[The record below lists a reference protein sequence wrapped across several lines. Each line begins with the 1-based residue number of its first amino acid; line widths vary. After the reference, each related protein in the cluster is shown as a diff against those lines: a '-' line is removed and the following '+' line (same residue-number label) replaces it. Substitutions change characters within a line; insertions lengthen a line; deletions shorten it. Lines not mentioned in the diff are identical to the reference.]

1 MESSFMKQHNRPF
14 LVVLIIS
21 IVLLISTVSLG
32 CRGPQGEPGE
42 PGLPGLPGN
51 PGNPG
56 SRGPQGIPGDPG
68 LPGNPGN
75 PGVQGLQGSQ
85 GPKGADSVSPEASL
99 ITNKS
104 QIYLD
109 EGVIIAGSGFRKY
122 EPVMLFFDLGDGK
135 EPNLGFVDANRGGA
149 FSFRIKK
156 LNALGSVLKNVD
168 DLLSV
173 GVVTLKANG
182 ADGSAASQPL
192 WVLGSAAPI
201 IQEVPIPGVAPS
213 LIAGTVAIGGEI
225 EIKGSGFNPNE
236 NITLMVIT
244 GTVANEDIK
253 RKSVGQGSAND
264 KGVSMIAVKII
275 KDTLEPGAYT
285 LEAYGSDGSIATAP
299 LFVTEPK

>member
-1 MESSFMKQHNRPF
+1 MQQHNRPF
-14 LVVLIIS
+14 VVVLVIFL
-21 IVLLISTVSLG
+21 VLLISTVSVG
-32 CRGPQGEPGE
+32 CRGPQGDSGE

-56 SRGPQGIPGDPG
+56 PRGPQGIPGEPG

-75 PGVQGLQGSQ
+75 PGIQGLQGSQ
-85 GPKGADSVSPEASL
+85 GPKGEDSVSPEASL

-122 EPVMLFFDLGDGK
+122 EPVMLFFDLGDGQ
-135 EPNLGFVDANRGGA
+135 EPNLGFVDANKGGA

-156 LNALGSVLKNVD
+156 LNGLGSVFKNAD

-173 GVVTLKANG
+173 GVVALKANG

-192 WVLGSAAPI
+192 WILGSAAPI
-201 IQEVPIPGVAPS
+201 IEDVPTPGAAPS
-213 LIAGTVAIGGEI
+213 LIAGTVAIDGEI
-225 EIKGSGFNPNE
+225 EVKGSGFNPNE
-236 NITLMVIT
+236 NITLMVIM
-244 GTVANEDIK
+244 GTVSDVGIADIK

-264 KGVSMIAVKII
+264 KGVSMISVKII
-275 KDTLEPGAYT
+275 KGTLEPGAYT